1 MKIELSHDTLAKSI
15 YDKFSEEDKMRAQIR
30 QLLIERLVDYK
41 DHQTLLSKEDLNYI
55 EPYIESIALDQE
67 ALAFIKK
74 SERRLKRRKKQIS
87 IGILVVI
94 ILLVIFNLMTRYA
107 NRKNEKLL
115 VEEEQN
121 VKRLAKEDSLKTAAE
136 MRADTL
142 YQQLLKTNPE
152 FTQELIASFDT
163 LKASKKIIEKER
175 NIAQSSTLS
184 TLGEAALK
192 QKDKNYAFRLAA
204 KAWELNPE
212 NKLACELLYEISND
226 PNYDIDHNTIDV
238 GDLGKKEHQA
248 YVANLIAKER
258 SEKGRGE
265 LNEKK
270 MQLIFNQSNTVVY
283 NKEEGVKDRIEKY
296 YNKLEGKANNLKE
309 KVKDIGTR

>member
-30 QLLIERLVDYK
+30 QLLMERLVDYK

-55 EPYIESIALDQE
+55 EPYIDSIALDRE

-115 VEEEQN
+115 EEEEQN

-142 YQQLLKTNPE
+142 YQQLLKTNPQ

-163 LKASKKIIEKER
+163 LKMSKKIIEKER

-226 PNYDIDHNTIDV
+226 PNYDIDHSTIDV

-270 MQLIFNQSNTVVY
+270 MQLIFNQGNTVVY

-296 YNKLEGKANNLKE
+296 YNKLEGKASNLKE